1 MSCPLHA
8 FNAALA
14 TGWQVLSMEHFK
26 ALRQLGQGTFGR
38 VVLVTKR
45 DCGAQYAMK
54 VMNKEKLLEQL
65 GGDWK
70 RDVSTER
77 KVLADLHHPYAPPR
91 S

>member
-1 MSCPLHA
+1 
-8 FNAALA
+8 
-14 TGWQVLSMEHFK
+14 MEHFK